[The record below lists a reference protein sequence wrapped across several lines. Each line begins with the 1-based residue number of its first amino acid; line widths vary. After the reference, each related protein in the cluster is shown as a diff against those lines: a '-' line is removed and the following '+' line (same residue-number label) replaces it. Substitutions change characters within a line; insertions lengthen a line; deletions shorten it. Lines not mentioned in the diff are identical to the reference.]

1 MAEAA
6 PTKPINEEF
15 SSSELLSSA
24 KLVAE
29 AAQAGLRNESDK
41 VDKVKVADAAGDL
54 LEAAEKYAKL
64 DDQKGVGQYVDK
76 AADYLHQY
84 SGGSTTSPPNTA
96 AAAAVAATDHPSE
109 ADPPKPESKSEESG
123 GGGGGFGQF
132 TKLAGNLF
140 SK

>member
-1 MAEAA
+1 MAEAP
-6 PTKPINEEF
+6 PTKPISEEY

-29 AAQAGLRNESDK
+29 AAQASLRNESDK

-64 DDQKGVGQYVDK
+64 DEQKGVGQYVDK

-84 SGGSTTSPPNTA
+84 SGGATTSPPKTTTA
-96 AAAAVAATDHPSE
+96 AAATATDPSE
-109 ADPPKPESKSEESG
+109 SDPPKAESKSEESG
-123 GGGGGFGQF
+123 GGAFGQF
-132 TKLAGNLF
+132 TKLAGNFLN
-140 SK
+140 K

>member
-1 MAEAA
+1 MAEAPA
-6 PTKPINEEF
+6 PTKPSSEEF

-54 LEAAEKYAKL
+54 LEAAEHYAKL
-64 DDQKGVGQYVDK
+64 DDQKGIGQYVDK

-84 SGGSTTSPPNTA
+84 SGGATTTAPPKTTTTA
-96 AAAAVAATDHPSE
+96 ADHSE

-123 GGGGGFGQF
+123 GGAFEQV
-132 TKLAGNLF
+132 TKLAGNF
-140 SK
+140 FKK